1 MYSGV
6 LRVNDS
12 IYVKNDMGKCVQG
25 RVAKL
30 FSFRGM
36 ERVEATQVE
45 AGDIVMIAGL
55 PTVEIGDTLSV
66 SPDQE
71 NLPAIAIDEPTI
83 SLNFIVN
90 DSPFAG
96 REGKFVTNKQIRE
109 RLRKNSR
116 SMSDCGSISVMG
128 RTRYMVVGSYM
139 SPSCLRTCA
148 VRASRCRFLSR
159 RSLLR
164 ILTE

>member
-1 MYSGV
+1 
-6 LRVNDS
+6 
-12 IYVKNDMGKCVQG
+12 
-25 RVAKL
+25 
-30 FSFRGM
+30 M

-55 PTVEIGDTLSV
+55 PTVEIGDTLAV
-66 SPDQE
+66 SLEQH

-109 RLRKNSR
+109 RLRE
-116 SMSDCGSISVMG
+116 G
-128 RTRYMVVGSYM
+128 
-139 SPSCLRTCA
+139 A
-148 VRASRCRFLSR
+148 
-159 RSLLR
+159 
-164 ILTE
+164 